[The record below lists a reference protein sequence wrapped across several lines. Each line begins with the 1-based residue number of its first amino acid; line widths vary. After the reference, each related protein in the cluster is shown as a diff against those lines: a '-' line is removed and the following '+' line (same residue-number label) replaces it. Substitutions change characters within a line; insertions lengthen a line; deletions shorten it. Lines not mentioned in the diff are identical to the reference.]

1 MRMSVIGLVVFCAIA
16 SPLFCQQVTMVGLCD
31 WTQVLTT
38 SYKESRAVRE
48 LENFRA
54 SYQKEI
60 QAVSREIN
68 DLESQKLEADK
79 AGNKDTSLQLEKRIN
94 DKKTYLDEYQR
105 IKREAYKK
113 QADKIL
119 SNAIVKE
126 ILDAIHFVAESDGY
140 ALVLRSDG
148 DAGSELILDNIPEID
163 ITKKVIKRI
172 YELAGKTYTGG
183 E

>member
-1 MRMSVIGLVVFCAIA
+1 MRMSFIGLAVFCAVA

-38 SYKESRAVRE
+38 SYKESKAVRE
-48 LENFRA
+48 LEDFRA
-54 SYQKEI
+54 TYQKEI
-60 QAVSREIN
+60 QAVSRDIN
-68 DLESQKLEADK
+68 DLESQKIEADR
-79 AGNKDTSLQLEKRIN
+79 AGNKDSSLQLEKRIN

-105 IKREAYKK
+105 IKKEAYKR
-113 QADKIL
+113 QADKIF
-119 SNAIVKE
+119 SNVIVKE

-148 DAGSELILDNIPEID
+148 DVGTALILDNIPEID

>member
-1 MRMSVIGLVVFCAIA
+1 MRASIIGLIAFCAIA
-16 SPLFCQQVTMVGLCD
+16 FPISGQQVTMVGLCD

-48 LENFRA
+48 LEDFRA
-54 SYQKEI
+54 AYQKEI
-60 QAVSREIN
+60 QAVSRDIN
-68 DLESQKLEADK
+68 DLESQKMDADK
-79 AGNKDTSLQLEKRIN
+79 AGDKDASLQLEKRIN
-94 DKKTYLDEYQR
+94 DKKNYLDEYQR
-105 IKREAYKK
+105 IKKEAYRR
-113 QADKIL
+113 QAEKIF

-126 ILDAIHFVAESDGY
+126 ILDAIHYVAESDGY

-148 DAGSELILDNIPEID
+148 DVGTSLILDNIPEID

-172 YELAGKTYTGG
+172 YELAGKTYNGG